1 MSVVAVIGAQWGDES
16 KGKIVDGLAAPTSGR
31 SADVVVRFQGGSNAG
46 HTVVN
51 DKGKFALHLLPVGT
65 LYPRIISVIANGVV
79 VDPEI
84 VLQEIDEL
92 EGRGISVTNLH
103 VSDRAHVVLPYHK
116 IQDQLQEQSRGEWK
130 LGTTLRGIG
139 PAYEDKVAR
148 DGLRV
153 SDLMD
158 DGTLHDRLRYMVG
171 QKNRLFAAVFGAA
184 PISFQEVY
192 DRARGYA
199 QRLRPYVADTV
210 DLLHRCLDEGKN
222 IVLEG
227 AQATLLDVEFGTY
240 PMVTSSSPSIGSACT
255 GTGLPPRAIEKVVGV
270 YKAYY
275 SRVGSG
281 PFPTELDEET
291 GDLIRQRGNEYGT
304 TTGRPRRVGWF
315 DAVLGRYAARVN
327 GFDGFVINALDVL
340 DVFDT
345 IKLCVAYRHNGET
358 INRVPTDA
366 RLLAQCEPV
375 YEELP
380 GWKSDT
386 TGARRWEELPTNAR
400 RYVERLGELL
410 GCPPSVVTVGLHR
423 DCTIVRT
430 PIL

>member
-1 MSVVAVIGAQWGDES
+1 
-16 KGKIVDGLAAPTSGR
+16 
-31 SADVVVRFQGGSNAG
+31 
-46 HTVVN
+46 
-51 DKGKFALHLLPVGT
+51 
-65 LYPRIISVIANGVV
+65 
-79 VDPEI
+79 
-84 VLQEIDEL
+84 
-92 EGRGISVTNLH
+92 
-103 VSDRAHVVLPYHK
+103 VVLPYHK

-153 SDLMD
+153 GELLDRE
-158 DGTLHDRLRYMVG
+158 TLHERLRYQVG
-171 QKNRLFAAVFGAA
+171 QKNRLFQAVFGAA

-192 DRARGYA
+192 DRARGYGE
-199 QRLRPYVADTV
+199 RLRPYVTDTV

-255 GTGLPPRAIEKVVGV
+255 GTGLPPRAIERVVGV

-281 PFPTELDEET
+281 PFPTELDAES
-291 GDLIRQRGNEYGT
+291 GDLIRERGNEYGT

-327 GFDGFVINALDVL
+327 GFDSFVVNALDVL
-340 DVFDT
+340 DVFDRVK
-345 IKLCVAYRHNGET
+345 ICVGYRHDTGVLE
-358 INRVPTDA
+358 RVPSDA
-366 RLLAQCEPV
+366 QLLGRCEPV

-386 TGARRWEELPTNAR
+386 TGARSWEELPANAR
-400 RYVERLGELL
+400 RYVERIGELI
-410 GCPPSVVTVGLHR
+410 GCPPSIVTVGLHR
-423 DCTIVRT
+423 DCTIVKR